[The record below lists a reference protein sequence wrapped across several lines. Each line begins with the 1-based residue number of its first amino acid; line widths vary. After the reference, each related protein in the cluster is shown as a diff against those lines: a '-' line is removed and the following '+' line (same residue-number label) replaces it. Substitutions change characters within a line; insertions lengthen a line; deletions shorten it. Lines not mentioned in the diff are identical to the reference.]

1 MTQYQLGLAFNEIET
16 IYASDYDGEDK
27 MGF

>member
-16 IYASDYDGEDK
+16 IYASDYDGEEE